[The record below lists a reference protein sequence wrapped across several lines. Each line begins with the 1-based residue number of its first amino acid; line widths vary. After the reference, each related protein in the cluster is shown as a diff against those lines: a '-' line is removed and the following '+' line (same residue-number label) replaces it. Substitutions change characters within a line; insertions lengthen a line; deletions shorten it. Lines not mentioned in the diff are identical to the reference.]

1 MKIKKLLK
9 RLRIAKIPKE
19 IKDNTKY
26 CTYCNSKI
34 QSNDTFIQHKGYDFH
49 CDCYIRYLEIKQ
61 DVLLKIAKIIKEN
74 GANFAF
80 PTSTININKN
90 DDILNEKI
98 KLE

>member
-34 QSNDTFIQHKGYDFH
+34 QSNVTFIQHKGYDFH
-49 CDCYIRYLEIKQ
+49 CDCYIRYLEILDMAKQ
-61 DVLLKIAKIIKEN
+61 YIRGHDGTN
-74 GANFAF
+74 
-80 PTSTININKN
+80 S
-90 DDILNEKI
+90 
-98 KLE
+98 

>member
-49 CDCYIRYLEIKQ
+49 CDCYIRYLEIVDMAKQ
-61 DVLLKIAKIIKEN
+61 YIRGHDGTN
-74 GANFAF
+74 
-80 PTSTININKN
+80 S
-90 DDILNEKI
+90 
-98 KLE
+98 